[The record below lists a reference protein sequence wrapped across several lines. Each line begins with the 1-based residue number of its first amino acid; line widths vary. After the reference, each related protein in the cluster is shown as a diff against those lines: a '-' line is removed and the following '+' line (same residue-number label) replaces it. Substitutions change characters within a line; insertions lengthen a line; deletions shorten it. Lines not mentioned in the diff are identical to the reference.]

1 MNMIMTLFLLGAL
14 SCPWLVD
21 ATSFKM
27 DFLSSGT
34 VRTDPLMF
42 SQIGNCL
49 SDHVHRFYGAT
60 SPRTMRPDVSYQDL
74 RSATGNT
81 GNVEENKSLYWNPA
95 IYQIKNPNGQK
106 NFELVDIWFASAY
119 YIFRTNQAKAF
130 PNGLKMKAFGDSNLS
145 RAIAL
150 CDGPYPC
157 ERDDAGGCNAYGP
170 SNQAQNG
177 FLPVTGCN
185 ELEIN
190 IKFPTCWDGKNVES
204 SDGSHVAYSLG
215 CDGDENE
222 CFDLDCPSTHP
233 IKMPELHLYVRVL
246 GYEGGAHM
254 FADGSDIFHSDYF
267 SGWDEDK
274 LQRVLDNCENDS
286 EAANP
291 NAFCSDWLTFRGKP
305 KEEGV
310 QVDDDQI
317 VSDLRKIQPTPIDT
331 KRTISPEKV
340 TLISKVPRGTCT
352 GTLIPDNAVTSRPP
366 PTTTS
371 RRPTSSPCKDKW
383 RSKRCRKLKNK
394 NRCRNNK
401 VKSNCRKTC
410 GFCGNNGSG
419 AVCKNIWKTSKCN
432 KQRKNCRKTSVK
444 KKCRKTCKACRK

>member
-1 MNMIMTLFLLGAL
+1 MKTNMTFFLLGIL
-14 SCPWLVD
+14 LPWLVD

-60 SPRTMRPDVSYQDL
+60 STRTMRPDVSYQDL
-74 RSATGNT
+74 RRANGNT

-95 IYQIKNPNGQK
+95 IYQIKNPNGDK
-106 NFELVDIWFASAY
+106 TFELVDIWFASAY
-119 YIFRTNQAKAF
+119 YVFRTNQAKAF
-130 PNGLKMKAFGDSNLS
+130 PNGLKMKAFGDNKLS
-145 RAIAL
+145 RATAV

-157 ERDDAGGCNAYGP
+157 ERDDAGGCNEYGP
-170 SNQAQNG
+170 SNQVQNG
-177 FLPVTGCN
+177 FLPVTGCG

-204 SDGSHVAYSLG
+204 QDGSHVAYSVE
-215 CDGDENE
+215 CDGDEHNE
-222 CFDLDCPSTHP
+222 CFDFDCPTTHP

-254 FADGSDIFHSDYF
+254 FADGTDIFHSDYF
-267 SGWDEDK
+267 SGWDEQE
-274 LQRVLDNCENDS
+274 LQTVLDNCDNDS

-310 QVDDDQI
+310 QVDDDEI
-317 VSDLRKIQPTPIDT
+317 VSDLKKIQPAPIDT
-331 KRTISPEKV
+331 KSTISPEDV
-340 TLISKVPRGTCT
+340 TDVSEVPRGTCT
-352 GTLIPDNAVTSRPP
+352 GTLISDTDNPSPSP
-366 PTTTS
+366 PTTD
-371 RRPTSSPCKDKW
+371 SPCKSWPKHKIVCIISTKFLFW
-383 RSKRCRKLKNK
+383 MRKFY
-394 NRCRNNK
+394 
-401 VKSNCRKTC
+401 S
-410 GFCGNNGSG
+410 S
-419 AVCKNIWKTSKCN
+419 S
-432 KQRKNCRKTSVK
+432 S
-444 KKCRKTCKACRK
+444 